1 MLTVGELLKDLSD
14 CPADA
19 VVVMSKDGEGN
30 NFSPV
35 ANHSAEHYRSEST
48 WSGELR
54 DSEYDE
60 EEDGPDG
67 AVKAIVLWP
76 TN

>member
-1 MLTVGELLKDLSD
+1 MTVGELIKELAG
-14 CPADA
+14 CPGDA
-19 VVVMSKDGEGN
+19 LVVMSKDGEGN
-30 NFSPV
+30 DFSPLSEV
-35 ANHSAEHYRSEST
+35 ATGDYVAEST
-48 WSGELR
+48 WGGHLR